1 MRIVLMG
8 PPGAGKGTQ
17 GELLEQH
24 LDAVRYSTGDMLREA
39 RRAGTDLGRLAQT
52 YMDAGELVPD
62 EVVIGIVGEAL
73 AALGPDVSVILD
85 GFPRTIAQAEG
96 LARMLDGAGQH
107 LDAVVNL
114 VVPDD
119 ELVSRLSAR
128 RVCSACGALA
138 SAGAVAAGACAAC
151 GGELI
156 QRGDDRADTVRR
168 RLGVYNQETAP
179 VLEWYADSPVDVLE
193 IDGIGTV
200 AEIQDRIRARLA
212 A

>member
-1 MRIVLMG
+1 MG

-24 LDAVRYSTGDMLREA
+24 LDAVRYSTGDMLRDA

-62 EVVIGIVGEAL
+62 EVVIGVVGEAL
-73 AALGPDVSVILD
+73 AALSPGASVILD
-85 GFPRTIAQAEG
+85 GFPRTIPQAEG
-96 LARMLDGAGQH
+96 LALILEAAGQR

-114 VVPDD
+114 VVPEE
-119 ELVSRLSAR
+119 ELVGRLSSR
-128 RVCSACGALA
+128 RVCSECGTLA
-138 SAGAVAAGACAAC
+138 SGESVPSGACAAC
-151 GGELI
+151 GSDLV
-156 QRGDDRADTVRR
+156 QRSDDQPDTVRR
-168 RLGVYNQETAP
+168 RLGVYLEETAP

-193 IDGIGTV
+193 IDGIGSV
-200 AEIQDRIRARLA
+200 AEIQDRIRERLA

>member
-1 MRIVLMG
+1 MG

-24 LDAVRYSTGDMLREA
+24 LNAVRYSTGDMLREA

-62 EVVIGIVGEAL
+62 KVVIGVVGEAL
-73 AALGPDVSVILD
+73 NALDPDVSVILD
-85 GFPRTIAQAEG
+85 GFPRTIPQAEG
-96 LARMLDGAGQH
+96 LARMLDAAGQR

-119 ELVSRLSAR
+119 ELVSRLSGR
-128 RVCSACGALA
+128 RVCSECGTLASPEAVSSGACG
-138 SAGAVAAGACAAC
+138 VC
-151 GGELI
+151 GGALT
-156 QRGDDRADTVRR
+156 QRRDDEADTVRR
-168 RLGVYNQETAP
+168 RLGVYREETAP

-193 IDGIGTV
+193 IDGIGAV

>member
-1 MRIVLMG
+1 VKIVLMG

-17 GELLEQH
+17 GELLERH

-62 EVVIGIVGEAL
+62 EVVIGVVGEAL
-73 AALGPDVSVILD
+73 AAVSADASVILD
-85 GFPRTIAQAEG
+85 GFPRTIPQAEG
-96 LARMLDGAGQH
+96 LALILEAAGQR

-114 VVPDD
+114 VVPEE
-119 ELVSRLSAR
+119 ELVGRLSSR
-128 RVCSACGALA
+128 SVCSECGALA
-138 SAGAVAAGACAAC
+138 SSESVASGACVAC
-151 GGELI
+151 GSDLV
-156 QRGDDRADTVRR
+156 QRSDDQPDTVRR
-168 RLGVYNQETAP
+168 RLGVYLEETAP

-193 IDGIGTV
+193 IDGIGSV
-200 AEIQDRIRARLA
+200 EEIQDRIQERLA

>member
-62 EVVIGIVGEAL
+62 EVVIGVVGEAL
-73 AALGPDVSVILD
+73 AALSPDESVILD
-85 GFPRTIAQAEG
+85 GFPRTIPQAEG
-96 LARMLDGAGQH
+96 LALILDAAGQQ

-114 VVPDD
+114 VVPEA
-119 ELVSRLSAR
+119 ELVGRLSGR
-128 RVCSACGALA
+128 RVCAECGMLA
-138 SAGAVAAGACAAC
+138 SPENVAGATCAAC
-151 GGELI
+151 GGDLI
-156 QRGDDRADTVRR
+156 QRSDDQPETVRR
-168 RLGVYNQETAP
+168 RLGVYLEETAP
-179 VLEWYADSPVDVLE
+179 VLEWYADSPVNLLE
-193 IDGIGTV
+193 IDGIGSV
-200 AEIQDRIRARLA
+200 EEIQARIREQLA

>member
-1 MRIVLMG
+1 MG

-24 LDAVRYSTGDMLREA
+24 LDAVRYSTGDMLRDA

-62 EVVIGIVGEAL
+62 EVVIGVVGEAL
-73 AALGPDVSVILD
+73 AALSPGASVILD
-85 GFPRTIAQAEG
+85 GFPRTIPQAEG
-96 LARMLDGAGQH
+96 LALILEAVGQR

-114 VVPDD
+114 VVPEE
-119 ELVSRLSAR
+119 ELVGRLSSR
-128 RVCSACGALA
+128 RVCSECGTLA
-138 SAGAVAAGACAAC
+138 SGESVASGACAAC
-151 GGELI
+151 GSDLV
-156 QRGDDRADTVRR
+156 QRSDDQPDTVRR
-168 RLGVYNQETAP
+168 RLGVYLEETAP

-193 IDGIGTV
+193 IDGIGSV
-200 AEIQDRIRARLA
+200 AEIQDRIRERLA